1 MESYIKKIGRDSIF
15 ISCLLI
21 VISLFMVFKPIDVLG
36 VVIIMFGYIL
46 VADGLIHFASYF
58 RIQNEYRYFSYEL
71 AESIIDIVLGFVVV
85 CNVSSIEKVLPLVL
99 GIWIILEGIL
109 KLQIA
114 FNIRGV
120 RDTKWGLML
129 ILSLVSIAL
138 GVAVMLN
145 PATSFEVIIKISGVV
160 LLVTQLFNIYD
171 DVYILTQIK
180 EVEKAVKDITSEEK
194 TKNK

>member
-1 MESYIKKIGRDSIF
+1 MENYIKKIGRNSIF

-21 VISLFMVFKPIDVLG
+21 VLSLFMILKTTSAIS
-36 VVIIMFGYIL
+36 VIIVMFGYVL

-58 RIQNEYRYFSYEL
+58 RIENEYRYFSYEL

-85 CNVSSIEKVLPLVL
+85 CNVSSIESVLPLVI

-120 RDTKWGLML
+120 RDAKWGLML
-129 ILSLVSIAL
+129 VLSLVSIAL
-138 GVAVMLN
+138 GVGIMLN
-145 PATSFEVIIKISGVV
+145 PNTSFELIIKLSGIV
-160 LLVTQLFNIYD
+160 LLITQLFNIYD
-171 DVYILTQIK
+171 DVYILTQVKNVKKIVK
-180 EVEKAVKDITSEEK
+180 EVTSEESK
-194 TKNK
+194 

>member
-1 MESYIKKIGRDSIF
+1 MNEREREIIE
-15 ISCLLI
+15 
-21 VISLFMVFKPIDVLG
+21 VSLDD
-36 VVIIMFGYIL
+36 IIPNRFQPRL
-46 VADGLIHFASYF
+46 SFDEQGL
-58 RIQNEYRYFSYEL
+58 NEL